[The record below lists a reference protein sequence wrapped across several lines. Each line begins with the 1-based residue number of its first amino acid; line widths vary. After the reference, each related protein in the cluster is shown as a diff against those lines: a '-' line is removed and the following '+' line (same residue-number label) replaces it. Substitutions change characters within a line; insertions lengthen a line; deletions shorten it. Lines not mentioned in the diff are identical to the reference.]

1 MPQSERESSQAV
13 GVATPSALLLV
24 GAVLTSGCAL
34 FNALTPERR
43 PAAEPRPAAAP
54 DAEVRSTTEAPDVA
68 LSTED
73 DFVVRVV
80 AGVITC
86 SGALIAA
93 DRVLTAH
100 HCVAARSENGHIE
113 PKDIDPSGVRVEL
126 GGGHLPWGD
135 VGVRAIV
142 APDCGH
148 AAGDGDIAILV
159 LEHPVRGVSVRAP
172 ELDRAPSPGDALMP
186 IGFGRCD
193 GSDDGIYRKFRVG
206 SPIREVFPN
215 RFQLE
220 AAICPGD
227 SGGPAVSL
235 SDGRIMGVVSR
246 SAMDANEA
254 TLGLT
259 ELTRLDSFRAV
270 FATAELVAQGA
281 SPAELPPID
290 CR

>member
-1 MPQSERESSQAV
+1 MPKNERESSEAI
-13 GVATPSALLLV
+13 GVRAPTALVLACALL
-24 GAVLTSGCAL
+24 GSACAA
-34 FNALTPERR
+34 FRAGVSEPR
-43 PAAEPRPAAAP
+43 AAEQPRPAAAP
-54 DAEVRSTTEAPDVA
+54 DAELRITTEAPDVA

-80 AGVITC
+80 AGVVTC
-86 SGALIAA
+86 SGALIAP

-100 HCVAARSENGHIE
+100 HCVAVRSANGRIE
-113 PKDIDPSGVRVEL
+113 PKDIEPSGVRVEL

-159 LEHPVRGVSVRAP
+159 LERPVRGVAVRAP

-186 IGFGRCD
+186 IGFGRCG
-193 GSDDGIYRKFRVG
+193 GSDDGIYRKLRVG
-206 SPIREVFPN
+206 SPVREVFSK
-215 RFQLE
+215 RFRLE

-235 SDGRIMGVVSR
+235 NDGRIMGVVSQ